1 MPEPQDVEAFL
12 EHIGVK
18 GMKWGKRKASGTNG
32 GKDNF
37 FSKPSVAKAA
47 LLGSYGSKSAYTNP
61 AALANR
67 TKAGKLR
74 VATILTG
81 VGAMA
86 VSKIG
91 QNNQGAQVVSGLL
104 RVTSTGL
111 GIGSVVVG
119 TIGASQESQAR
130 KAS

>member
-1 MPEPQDVEAFL
+1 MPESEEVTDFL

-18 GMKWGKRKASGTNG
+18 GMKWGKRKSGGSGRN
-32 GKDNF
+32 KENF

-47 LLGSYGSKSAYTNP
+47 LLGSYGSKSSYTNP

-67 TKAGKLR
+67 QKAGKLR
-74 VATILTG
+74 IAAILTG

-86 VSKIG
+86 LSKAG

-104 RVTSTGL
+104 RVTSTGV

-119 TIGASQESQAR
+119 TIGASQESQSR
-130 KAS
+130 KTS